1 MSAHHIVG
9 VIRIGEAQKMSVGI
23 LFGKRTWVGFSI
35 AIGIL
40 VVMLLL
46 GALLIVQ
53 GLLPMRA
60 VSPWLWASYGLA
72 AFAGGRVAA
81 RGQGRKI
88 CAFLPGTTVYALA
101 WLLAL
106 CSECAID
113 FAANGLGITIAVAVG
128 MLVAFM
134 GGKGKRKSSRSRKL
148 KRPSTRTLRR

>member
-1 MSAHHIVG
+1 
-9 VIRIGEAQKMSVGI
+9 MSVGI
-23 LFGKRTWVGFSI
+23 LFGKRTWVGVSI

-72 AFAGGRVAA
+72 AFVGGCIAA
-81 RGQGRKI
+81 AGQGRKL
-88 CAFLPGTTVYALA
+88 CAFVPGTMVYVLA

-106 CSECAID
+106 CSECRID
-113 FAANGLGITIAVAVG
+113 FASNGLGITVAVG
-128 MLVAFM
+128 IGMLAAFM
-134 GGKGKRKSSRSRKL
+134 GCRGKKKRRRSRSV
-148 KRPSTRTLRR
+148 KRPSAKALRR